1 MIKIL
6 LTFILTLLTFLL
18 FLQKFDMKNICVFC
32 GSGMGLDKRYEE
44 AAARLG
50 DVLADNGC
58 ALIYGGASVGLMNVI
73 ANRMLSRGC
82 EVVGVMPDFLLAHN
96 IGHESITKMI
106 PTKTMAE
113 RKEILIHEA
122 DAFVAMPGGFGTL
135 DEFSEVVVA
144 DQLRLIEKP
153 VALYNTLGYYDDL
166 VRWIDRGVKDG
177 FIRGDHYKNVIVTD
191 DPKELFE
198 KMNDYQAVKIEK
210 WIHDIKLENK

>member
-1 MIKIL
+1 
-6 LTFILTLLTFLL
+6 
-18 FLQKFDMKNICVFC
+18 
-32 GSGMGLDKRYEE
+32 MGFDKRYEE

-58 ALIYGGASVGLMNVI
+58 TLYYGGGSVGLMNVI

-82 EVVGVMPDFLLAHN
+82 EVVGVMPDFLLAHE
-96 IGHESITKMI
+96 IGHDKITKMI
-106 PTKTMAE
+106 PTQTMAE

-122 DAFVAMPGGFGTL
+122 DAFIAMPGGFGTL

-153 VALYNTLGYYDDL
+153 IALYNTLGYYDDL
-166 VRWIDRGVKDG
+166 VRWINRGVKDG

-191 DPKELFE
+191 DPKELFA
-198 KMNDYQAVKIEK
+198 KMQDYQAVKVEK

>member
-1 MIKIL
+1 
-6 LTFILTLLTFLL
+6 
-18 FLQKFDMKNICVFC
+18 MKKICVFC
-32 GSGMGLDKRYEE
+32 GSSMGFDKRYEE

-58 ALIYGGASVGLMNVI
+58 TLYYGGGSVGLMNVI

-82 EVVGVMPDFLLAHN
+82 EVVGVMPDFLLAHE
-96 IGHESITKMI
+96 IGHDGITRMI
-106 PTKTMAE
+106 PTQTMAE

-122 DAFVAMPGGFGTL
+122 DAFIAMPGGFGTL

-153 VALYNTLGYYDDL
+153 IALYNTLGYYDDL

-191 DPKELFE
+191 DPKELFV
-198 KMNDYQAVKIEK
+198 KMKDYQAVKVEK

>member
-32 GSGMGLDKRYEE
+32 GSSMGLDKRYEE

-58 ALIYGGASVGLMNVI
+58 TLIYGGASVGLMNVI

-153 VALYNTLGYYDDL
+153 IALYNTLGYYDDL

>member
-1 MIKIL
+1 
-6 LTFILTLLTFLL
+6 
-18 FLQKFDMKNICVFC
+18 MKNICVFC
-32 GSGMGLDKRYEE
+32 GSSVGSDKRYAE

-58 ALIYGGASVGLMNVI
+58 TLIYGGASVGLMNVI
-73 ANRMLSRGC
+73 ANRMLERGC
-82 EVVGVMPDFLLAHN
+82 EVIGVMPDFLIAHEIAHN
-96 IGHESITKMI
+96 AITTMI

-113 RKEILIHEA
+113 RKEILIRES
-122 DAFVAMPGGFGTL
+122 DAFISMPGGFGTL

-153 VALYNTLGYYDDL
+153 IALYNTLGYYDDL
-166 VRWIDRGVKDG
+166 VRWIDRGVRDG

-191 DPKELFE
+191 DPKELFT
-198 KMNDYQAVKIEK
+198 KMRDYNPVKMEK